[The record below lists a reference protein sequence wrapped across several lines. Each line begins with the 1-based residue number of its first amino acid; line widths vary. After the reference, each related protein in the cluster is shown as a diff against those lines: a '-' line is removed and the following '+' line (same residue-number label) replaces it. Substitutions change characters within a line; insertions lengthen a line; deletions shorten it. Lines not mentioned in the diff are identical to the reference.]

1 MKGLNTME
9 KTVSTQDAPQRFGEL
24 LQEVT
29 DRGDRYVVERDGV
42 PLAVVVPFALYR
54 QWKRR
59 REAFFQEMRETTDRV
74 NLSEDEAIR
83 LTDEVKRAARAQ
95 P

>member
-42 PLAVVVPFALYR
+42 PLAVVVPFALYS
-54 QWKRR
+54 QWKRH
-59 REAFFQEMRETTDRV
+59 RETFFQEMRETADRV
-74 NLSEDEAIR
+74 NLSEEEAIQ
-83 LTDEVKRAARAQ
+83 LTDEVKRAARAH